1 MKLIK
6 QTMGVNPYFL
16 KEDVV
21 SVGLLFNKKF
31 PVKWTDASMPTLE
44 NLLCNLVK
52 YENKPVLYEQRAK
65 PNVMARYN
73 PMGLGHKKLIDK
85 KSGVLWKLVAMKL
98 IKQTMGVNPYFLK
111 EDEAL
116 KTSEIKSTSGAIEF
130 AKLLGITKEKIYEV
144 EGTHHVI
151 LKKPRPSNTVVDYK
165 DSKLTQHIED
175 LMSEYC
181 NYLATTNIKVDGK
194 KFTDIKLRRTFR
206 DLDGDASFKYGGRSG
221 GYWHELKRTK
231 RKDLLI
237 NQAKT
242 VGLDYTSSQMNIIYS
257 WKNKTNMSEVDLYA
271 LDGYNRKLSK
281 QMHIMMLNNS
291 TSKKSS
297 FAFMGWLQN
306 ERENYYLN
314 KEYEKNP
321 FNLYKFQ
328 KAIRQK
334 HGAVSDVF
342 YNPKVGLNVQFL
354 ESALIFEIAVQL
366 CRRGIPAL
374 TVHDE
379 IIVPRRDEGE
389 AKMVMYST
397 YIDRKL
403 YKALF

>member
-1 MKLIK
+1 MAYLNLYLTTG
-6 QTMGVNPYFL
+6 QTL
-16 KEDVV
+16 SKEDVV
-21 SVGLLFNKKF
+21 STGLLFNKKF

-85 KSGVLWKLVAMKL
+85 KSGVLWKLVGMKL

-111 EDEAL
+111 EGEAL

-181 NYLATTNIKVDGK
+181 NYLATTNIKVDGE

-291 TSKKSS
+291 TSRKAS

-334 HGAVSDVF
+334 HSDVSDVF